1 MTSTTIPFLDLTRQ
15 YGSLRS
21 EIDAAVLEVVRS
33 GKYILG
39 PYVKRFEDEI
49 AEYVGAE
56 HAIGVASGT
65 DALLL
70 SLKALGIGSGDGV
83 IVPSFTFFATAGVV
97 HNLAATPV
105 FCDIDPRTF
114 NIDPASVRDILE
126 SPYPNN
132 PTNPTNSTNP
142 TNPIDSIRAII
153 PVHLY
158 GQPADMN
165 EIIAIAREYGLYVI
179 EDAAQAIGATYRTTN
194 PNQPNEPNK
203 PNELPSGT
211 IGHLGCFSFYP
222 TKNLGGYGD
231 GGMIVTSDDGLA
243 ERLRLLRVHGA
254 KPKYYHRL
262 VGTNSRLDAIQAAIL
277 SVKLKHLDDWSRA
290 RSELADRYDDAL
302 KGIEGVVTPYRAP
315 GRSHIFHQYTIRVLD
330 DRRDELRDHLKK
342 EGIGTMIYYPLPLHL
357 QGCFADL
364 GYSEGDLPES
374 ERASR
379 EVLSLPIFPELKNEE
394 IDRLLES
401 IRAFFA

>member
-97 HNLAATPV
+97 HNLGAIPIFA
-105 FCDIDPRTF
+105 DIDPRTF

>member
-70 SLKALGIGSGDGV
+70 SLKALGIGPGDGV

-97 HNLAATPV
+97 HNLGAIPIFA
-105 FCDIDPRTF
+105 DIDPRTF

-203 PNELPSGT
+203 PNELPSGI

>member
-70 SLKALGIGSGDGV
+70 SLKALGIGPGDGV

-97 HNLAATPV
+97 HNLGAIPIFA
-105 FCDIDPRTF
+105 DIDPRTF

-132 PTNPTNSTNP
+132 PTDPTNSTNP

-203 PNELPSGT
+203 PNELPSGI

>member
-70 SLKALGIGSGDGV
+70 SLKALGIGPGDGV

-97 HNLAATPV
+97 HNLGAIPIFA
-105 FCDIDPRTF
+105 DIDPRTF

-379 EVLSLPIFPELKNEE
+379 EVLSLPIELKNEE

>member
-97 HNLAATPV
+97 HNLGAIPIFA
-105 FCDIDPRTF
+105 DIDPRTF

-132 PTNPTNSTNP
+132 PTDPTNSTNP